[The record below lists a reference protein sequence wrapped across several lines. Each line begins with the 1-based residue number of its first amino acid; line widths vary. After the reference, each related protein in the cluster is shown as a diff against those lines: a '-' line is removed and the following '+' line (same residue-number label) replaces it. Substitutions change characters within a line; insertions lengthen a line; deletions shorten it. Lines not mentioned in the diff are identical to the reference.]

1 MKKSRDTIAYSKL
14 TIGAF
19 CALVGLVFCYLY
31 FLNLSVV
38 EVVLRTEYTGQ
49 QNDLRTEI
57 ALLEAQYIEAQHTIA
72 ERIASLEGYDT
83 DVSKIFVSREAAS
96 LVLRE
101 Q

>member
-14 TIGAF
+14 SLGTF
-19 CALVGLVFCYLY
+19 CTLMGLVFCYLY

-38 EVVLRTEYTGQ
+38 EVVLRTEYAQQ
-49 QNDLRTEI
+49 QNELRTEI
-57 ALLEAQYIEAQHTIA
+57 ALLEARYIEAQHTIA

-83 DVSKIFVSREAAS
+83 DVAKIFVSREAAS

-101 Q
+101 E